1 MSSTIARNGNGPD
14 GVSHVDHSAPIVTKR
29 QILAELARRDEL
41 KRARDRRYRIRKRAR
56 QQVREQALWM
66 AENRWAS

>member
-1 MSSTIARNGNGPD
+1 MSSTIARNGSGPD
-14 GVSHVDHSAPIVTKR
+14 RVFRGNRPVPIVTKR

-56 QQVREQALWM
+56 EQAREQALWM
-66 AENRWAS
+66 AGSRWP